1 MAGNFGK
8 GAAWRLGSMVVA
20 ATALAI
26 LASGACR
33 GKDTGAGNA
42 GGAGAGGRIGG
53 AVTDLRFV
61 DLDGR
66 EHTSASLQ
74 GKLVMVD
81 FWDTWCGPCLRAL
94 PHLKELGEA
103 HEGRLVVVAVAIG
116 QEGEAKVREV
126 VARQALPFPVV
137 MHGAQ
142 GDLVPAFG
150 EVSALPTTF
159 LLDQQGVIRQRWVEA
174 QSPSTYAR
182 AVSDLLGS

>member
-1 MAGNFGK
+1 MVAISGR

-20 ATALAI
+20 AAALAF

-33 GKDTGAGNA
+33 GRGASA
-42 GGAGAGGRIGG
+42 GGGADGGAGGRVGA
-53 AVTDLRFV
+53 AVTQLRVV

-94 PHLKELGEA
+94 PHLKDVAEA
-103 HEGRLVVVAVAIG
+103 HDGQVVVLAVAIG

-126 VARQALPFPVV
+126 VARQALPFPVAL
-137 MHGAQ
+137 HAAQ

-159 LLDQQGVIRQRWVEA
+159 LLDQQGVIRQRWVGA
-174 QSPSTYAR
+174 QSPSTYER
-182 AVSDLLGS
+182 AVRELLGS